1 MDKNIEV
8 PVATEGAPPNERI
21 SAKLFKCPKCG
32 HRTSVEF
39 GACKGCRP
47 QFSRREEPGPD
58 MDLSEED
65 WVFVRA
71 ILHGMGKSPACLKAY
86 GGDPNTSNRR
96 GWQRYHHPRIQKVLK
111 DISAEVKESLKISTE
126 RILRERAC
134 IAFSSLARI
143 QDVLKDG
150 DISALAPEDV
160 AAISE
165 VVVQNTIGPDK
176 KPVRKVT
183 VKLHNKDAALTALEK
198 INGMY
203 EKDNDQ
209 QRAIVPMQIVLFGK
223 DRIANQVKPEAVED
237 PT

>member
-21 SAKLFKCPKCG
+21 SAKFFKCPKCG

-134 IAFSSLARI
+134 LAFSDLTRI
-143 QDVLKDG
+143 EAALEDG
-150 DISALAPEDV
+150 DVSVLSPEDS
-160 AAISE
+160 AAIES
-165 VVVQNTIGPDK
+165 VVVQHTKAKDG
-176 KPVRKVT
+176 KPIRTVR
-183 VKLHNKDAALTALEK
+183 VKLYDKNAALTALEK

-203 EKDNDQ
+203 EADNKQ
-209 QRAIVPMQIVLFGK
+209 KVPVLPVLSITVDPDPG
-223 DRIANQVKPEAVED
+223 ANNGG
-237 PT
+237 